1 MADLEEGMGVA
12 TAVAATAVAAATA
25 MATAAAAATGVVAAV
40 AEVAA
45 AEGWAERVDCC
56 GNLRHRTPG
65 LGVGGPYIAQCT
77 L

>member
-1 MADLEEGMGVA
+1 MEEGMGVA
-12 TAVAATAVAAATA
+12 TAAAATVVAAATA
-25 MATAAAAATGVVAAV
+25 MATAAAAAMGVVAAV

-56 GNLRHRTPG
+56 GNLRHKTPG
-65 LGVGGPYIAQCT
+65 PGVEGPYIAQCT